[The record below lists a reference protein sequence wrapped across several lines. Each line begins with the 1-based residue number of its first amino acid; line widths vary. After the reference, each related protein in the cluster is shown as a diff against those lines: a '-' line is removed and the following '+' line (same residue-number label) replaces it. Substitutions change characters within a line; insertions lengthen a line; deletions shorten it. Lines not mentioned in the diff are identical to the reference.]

1 MTCLSLKGA
10 KTPYKTKQP
19 LSNFE
24 AGIGERPKQLQAE
37 PENWVAYKKNV

>member
-1 MTCLSLKGA
+1 MTCLSLRGA

-24 AGIGERPKQLQAE
+24 AGIGERPKQLKATERPKQAE
-37 PENWVAYKKNV
+37 PEN